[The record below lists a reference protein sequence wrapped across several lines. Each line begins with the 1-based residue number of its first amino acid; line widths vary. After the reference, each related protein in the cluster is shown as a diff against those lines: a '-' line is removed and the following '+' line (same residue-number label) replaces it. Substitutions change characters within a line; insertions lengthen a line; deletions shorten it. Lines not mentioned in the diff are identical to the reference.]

1 MNKIIGYTTQHGGR
15 NTKILTGLELA
26 KQDLYN
32 HFNIRKGEKWSN
44 PNFGSDLPYYVFQ
57 PLDDATIN
65 LIEEDVVS
73 VVSYDPR
80 FSLIEN
86 TVRVD
91 EDAHSVTVRIQLL
104 YLPTT
109 TETAMAIKFD
119 KEFSG
124 EQEF

>member
-1 MNKIIGYTTQHGGR
+1 MNKIIGYTTQNVSR

-44 PNFGSDLPYYVFQ
+44 PEFGSDLPYYVFQ
-57 PLDDATIN
+57 PLDGATIN
-65 LIEEDVVS
+65 LIEEDVTN

-91 EDAHSVTVRIQLL
+91 EDEQSITVRIQLL

-109 TETAMAIKFD
+109 TETALAIKFD
-119 KEFSG
+119 KEFSN

>member
-1 MNKIIGYTTQHGGR
+1 MNKIIGYTTQNVSR

-44 PNFGSDLPYYVFQ
+44 PTFGSDLPLYVFQ
-57 PLDDATIN
+57 PLDDTTIT
-65 LIEEDVVS
+65 LIEEDVYN

-80 FSLIEN
+80 FDLVDRN
-86 TVRVD
+86 VRVSED
-91 EDAHSVTVRIQLL
+91 EHSITVRIQLL

-109 TETAMAIKFD
+109 TETALQLKFD
-119 KEFSG
+119 KEFDR
-124 EQEF
+124 